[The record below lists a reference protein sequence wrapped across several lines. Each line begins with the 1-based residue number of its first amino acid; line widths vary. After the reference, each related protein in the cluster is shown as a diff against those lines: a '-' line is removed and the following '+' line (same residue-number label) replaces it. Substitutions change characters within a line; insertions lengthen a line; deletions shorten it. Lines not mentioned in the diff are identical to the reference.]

1 MGGRGGALSLGHILG
16 SSDFVL
22 RWQADTETAGTD
34 TLLSDVDSES
44 GPFCILPQG
53 LLLLRA
59 TRAAF
64 LLLNTDLCR
73 SVLSSNCPSSHRQ
86 MALSSSVRGL
96 HTSFVTFPRLLLLP
110 SESVFLP
117 GPASQLA
124 PPMNRRPETEGGPAP
139 QSHLRE
145 PGCRTKEGRYPLSVL
160 VSRLPSL
167 STGLS
172 PFLRKRLRAG
182 CRAWRKNNYC
192 PSLLPYVLHSLGC
205 LCVGVYFLL
214 AMFNV
219 VFPKPSPN

>member
-16 SSDFVL
+16 SSDLVL
-22 RWQADTETAGTD
+22 RWQADTETARAG
-34 TLLSDVDSES
+34 TLLSDVDSEG

-53 LLLLRA
+53 FLLLRA
-59 TRAAF
+59 TRASF

-73 SVLSSNCPSSHRQ
+73 SVLFSNCPSSHRQ

-96 HTSFVTFPRLLLLP
+96 HTSFVTFPHLPLLP

-145 PGCRTKEGRYPLSVL
+145 PGCRTKEGRYPLSIL
-160 VSRLPSL
+160 VSRLPSSL

-172 PFLRKRLRAG
+172 PFLRKCLRAG

-192 PSLLPYVLHSLGC
+192 PSLLPYVPHFLGC
-205 LCVGVYFLL
+205 LCVGYIFC
-214 AMFNV
+214 
-219 VFPKPSPN
+219 